1 MSLPQSPFPGPASLS
16 CRSGAVPRAALF
28 PVLSPQ
34 MDQLRW
40 NHLQVSLDAE
50 PSPGLRQATPRGSQ
64 GPPIPA
70 FVPAGSLA
78 SWPRS
83 QEVPGKMCVTSL
95 RNLTRTNRQV
105 PSSPSS
111 PKFCWATENEV
122 KPQAPSPR
130 QHCPS
135 QHPQRSLPWPGPYE
149 RGSGSSSLGHC
160 SSLPLPAKL
169 NEWALGMTWHVSRWQ
184 RQV

>member
-1 MSLPQSPFPGPASLS
+1 
-16 CRSGAVPRAALF
+16 
-28 PVLSPQ
+28 

-40 NHLQVSLDAE
+40 NHFQVSLDAE
-50 PSPGLRQATPRGSQ
+50 PSPGLVQAAPRGLQSL
-64 GPPIPA
+64 PIPA
-70 FVPAGSLA
+70 FVPAGSLV

-83 QEVPGKMCVTSL
+83 QEAPGKTCVTSL

-111 PKFCWATENEV
+111 PKFYWARENEV
-122 KPQAPSPR
+122 KPQAPSPHR
-130 QHCPS
+130 HSPS
-135 QHPQRSLPWPGPYE
+135 QHPQPWLPRPGSYE
-149 RGSGSSSLGHC
+149 RGSGGSSLGHR

-169 NEWALGMTWHVSRWQ
+169 SEWAPEMTWHVSRWQ